1 MRYKIKKGLI
11 IEKVNKKTV
20 IFDTN
25 NSTLNSFNKTAS
37 EIFEMLRKNLTE
49 EEIINKIANKYS
61 IKKER
66 AEKDLKNLILD
77 LKKKKILF

>member
-20 IFDTN
+20 IFDTS